1 MSVVSS
7 PPTAVMSVGE
17 NAVTVP
23 PAEPG
28 TAFDTAAVNAVDT
41 AVDAAVATAVDTA
54 VPDLPGVPDLV
65 PDVIPDFLGGQ
76 LLSAVSELLAEL
88 TRDFS
93 AGLTAPVGRFV
104 LSTPDVLAEPM
115 LRRVWAVSFAC
126 LLLLAAVAVGISGVA
141 MITGR
146 LTSVGQAARESVGVR
161 LPSALLTAAVSLPLV
176 ALEVELA
183 NALCQAL
190 LSVDSTGRLGRG
202 ELPGMTAPTAGG
214 GAQAGLALLVTLAVG
229 VVLLV
234 ALVVLA
240 LARWATLWLLIVLAP
255 LAAAFG
261 LLPGGGGVLRVWW
274 RLQLVTVFLPVANAA
289 LLATYL
295 AMFRSEQTGLLG
307 ALSGVAV
314 LALLTKLPAWASGTA
329 LGLQGAEV
337 SSRVRRGSAVTQR
350 VLHTVGSRGGDP
362 SGGRGS
368 GSPGGPGGGSAVRRP
383 VSMSQHSLSPVLAPP
398 APSAGSGAS
407 SRPSASP

>member
-1 MSVVSS
+1 VLVLRSTSAAVV
-7 PPTAVMSVGE
+7 PIGENTVMSHTAERAVGVE
-17 NAVTVP
+17 A
-23 PAEPG
+23 G
-28 TAFDTAAVNAVDT
+28 
-41 AVDAAVATAVDTA
+41 
-54 VPDLPGVPDLV
+54 VPDLPGVPNLV
-65 PDVIPDFLGGQ
+65 PDVIPNFLGGQ

-104 LSTPDVLAEPM
+104 LSTPDILAEPL
-115 LRRVWAVSFAC
+115 LRRVWGVSFAC
-126 LLLLAAVAVGISGVA
+126 LLLLAALAVGISGVA

-161 LPSALLTAAVSLPLV
+161 LPTALLTAAVSLPLV

-190 LSVDSTGRLGRG
+190 LSVDSTGRLGKG
-202 ELPGMTAPTAGG
+202 ELPGVTAPAAGG
-214 GAQAGLALLVTLAVG
+214 AGAGLALLVTLAVG

-234 ALVVLA
+234 SLVVLA

-337 SSRVRRGSAVTQR
+337 SGRARRGSAVTQR
-350 VLHTVGSRGGDP
+350 VLHTVGSRAGT
-362 SGGRGS
+362 
-368 GSPGGPGGGSAVRRP
+368 GGGGQGSRGTGGASAVRRP
-383 VSMSQHSLSPVLAPP
+383 MSMSQHSMSPVLPSP
-398 APSAGSGAS
+398 APGNGSAAQSPRSGRA
-407 SRPSASP
+407 